1 MTATDCDNPRNGGI
15 LWVEKRFL
23 SVTAFAGWFRPAAN
37 GVLAWAIGF
46 PFEAQVRMRFRVS
59 DKTPVYLSRR
69 FQLRLMSI
77 LVGCAALVLLLPS
90 LWTKP
95 DEVKPAAAEPNAAI
109 DYSVQLDEAPPLS
122 NDEFRL
128 APEEA
133 GDSAP
138 PPAVTERTG
147 GDAYLNPALL
157 SNVRDN
163 TLGIRH
169 DEAEAY
175 YQILRQLRETP
186 GTILERAARTDLLYV
201 NLMTDSENLRGELT
215 SIVGDLRRL
224 SRLPPSPP
232 DTYDGPLY
240 EGWVFTADS
249 GTHPYRVV
257 TTSLPENLVPA
268 ESMKVPVRVTGY
280 FFKRE
285 GYETE
290 AGLHVAPTLL
300 AKRIQYHRTPRT
312 PPPDAGI
319 VPYMLGVVGAVTL
332 ALLVTLASFVIS
344 DQRSMAKDFRRF
356 QLGTSEGLDQL
367 PGERPMSI
375 EESLRHLANGS
386 TSGPVASTTDEAP
399 SEQDL
404 AEMEGGN

>member
-1 MTATDCDNPRNGGI
+1 
-15 LWVEKRFL
+15 
-23 SVTAFAGWFRPAAN
+23 
-37 GVLAWAIGF
+37 
-46 PFEAQVRMRFRVS
+46 MRFRVS
-59 DKTPVYLSRR
+59 DKTPAYLSRR

-77 LVGCAALVLLLPS
+77 LVGCAALGLLLPS

-95 DEVKPAAAEPNAAI
+95 EEAKPAAADPNAAI
-109 DYSVQLDEAPPLS
+109 DYSVQLDEVAPLS

-128 APEEA
+128 APEESN
-133 GDSAP
+133 DSAP
-138 PPAVTERTG
+138 PSMATERS
-147 GDAYLNPALL
+147 GDAYLDPAIL
-157 SNVRDN
+157 SDVRDN
-163 TLGIRH
+163 TLGIRR

-201 NLMTDSENLRGELT
+201 NLMTDSENLRGELV

-224 SRLPPSPP
+224 SRLPPLPP

-257 TTSLPENLVPA
+257 TTSLPDKLVPA

-332 ALLVTLASFVIS
+332 ALLVTLVSFVIS

-356 QLGTSEGLDQL
+356 QLGTSEGLNQL
-367 PGERPMSI
+367 PGEHPMSI

-386 TSGPVASTTDEAP
+386 TPGPTASTTDEGP

>member
-1 MTATDCDNPRNGGI
+1 
-15 LWVEKRFL
+15 
-23 SVTAFAGWFRPAAN
+23 
-37 GVLAWAIGF
+37 
-46 PFEAQVRMRFRVS
+46 MRFRVS

-77 LVGCAALVLLLPS
+77 LVGCAALALLLPS
-90 LWTKP
+90 LWTRP
-95 DEVKPAAAEPNAAI
+95 DEKKPAPADPNAAI
-109 DYSVQLDEAPPLS
+109 DYGVQLDEVAPLS

-128 APEEA
+128 VPDDPLEKSPQPTTRE
-133 GDSAP
+133 GSA
-138 PPAVTERTG
+138 
-147 GDAYLNPALL
+147 GDAYLNPAML
-157 SNVRDN
+157 SGVRDN

-175 YQILRQLRETP
+175 YRILRKLRETP

-201 NLMTDSENLRGELT
+201 NLMTDSENLRGELV

-232 DTYDGPLY
+232 DAYDGPLY

-257 TTSLPENLVPA
+257 TTSLPEKMA
-268 ESMKVPVRVTGY
+268 TGDSMKIPVRVTGY

-319 VPYMLGVVGAVTL
+319 MPFMLGVVGAVTL
-332 ALLVTLASFVIS
+332 ALLVTLVSFVIS
-344 DQRSMAKDFRRF
+344 DQRSMANDFRRF
-356 QLGTSEGLDQL
+356 QLGTGEGLNQL
-367 PGERPMSI
+367 PGERPLSI
-375 EESLRHLANGS
+375 EESLRQLANGPTPGS
-386 TSGPVASTTDEAP
+386 ATGPRDERPTD
-399 SEQDL
+399 QDL
-404 AEMEGGN
+404 AEMEGGSDLPRQ